1 MPPRPVPK
9 IEALPLLPI
18 GESGV
23 PGVERVIGLANNEIS
38 ERPSQAVLQ
47 ACAAA
52 TVDGNRYPDVG
63 LTSLRAKIAAAHGG
77 LDPDR
82 IVCGIG
88 SSELIGILAQAYCG
102 PGDETIIGRQGY
114 LFFAIATKAAGA
126 TPVHVGAEV
135 LGNRPGF
142 DIDAA
147 LEAVT
152 PATRIVFLDN
162 PSNPLGSIITA
173 DRLRA
178 FRRALR
184 EDILLVLDA
193 AYADYV
199 MDLEFEAGEALVEAG
214 DNTVTLRTFSKIY
227 GLAGLRVGWGY
238 FPKPIAEVMRRVQRP
253 GNITQ
258 AAVAGAQAALDEPD
272 IIAARRVRN
281 AEVRDDFATRLASIS
296 GLSVLPS
303 HTNFVF
309 VTVDPSTIGASGLF
323 EGAKARGVLLRPMG
337 PYGQPNSLRI
347 SIGTA
352 EEMAIAADVIVDV
365 MGG

>member
-9 IEALPLLPI
+9 IETLPPLPI
-18 GESGV
+18 GESGA
-23 PGVERVIGLANNEIS
+23 PGVERIVALANNEIS
-38 ERPSQAVLQ
+38 EKPSAAVLA

-52 TVDGNRYPDVG
+52 TVDANRYPDVG
-63 LTSLRAKIAAAHGG
+63 LKSLRTKIAETHGG

-82 IVCGIG
+82 VVCGIG
-88 SSELIGILAQAYCG
+88 SSELIGLLAQAYCG

-114 LFFAIATKAAGA
+114 LFFGIATKAAGA
-126 TPVHVGAEV
+126 SPVHVGSET

-142 DIDAA
+142 DLDAA

-162 PSNPLGSIITA
+162 PSNPLGSIVTS

-178 FRRALR
+178 FRAALR

-199 MDLEFEAGEALVEAG
+199 TDPDFEAGEELVAETE
-214 DNTVTLRTFSKIY
+214 NTVTLRTFSKIH

-238 FPKPIAEVMRRVQRP
+238 FPKAIAEVMRRVQRP

-258 AAVAGAQAALDEPD
+258 AAIAGAESSLGETDEV
-272 IIAARRVRN
+272 AARRERN
-281 AEVRDDFATRLASIS
+281 ARIRDAFSARLAAIR

-309 VTVDPSTIGASGLF
+309 VTVDPDRVGAAALF

-337 PYGQPNSLRI
+337 PYGQPDSLRI
-347 SIGTA
+347 SIGTE
-352 EEMAIAADVIVDV
+352 EEMAIAGDVIAEV
-365 MGG
+365 MG

>member
-9 IEALPLLPI
+9 IETLPPLPI
-18 GESGV
+18 GESGA
-23 PGVERVIGLANNEIS
+23 PGVDRVIGLANNEIS
-38 ERPSQAVLQ
+38 ERPSPAVLK

-52 TVDGNRYPDVG
+52 TVDANRYPDVG
-63 LTSLRAKIAAAHGG
+63 LASLRAKIAAAHGD
-77 LDPDR
+77 LDADR

-88 SSELIGILAQAYCG
+88 SSELIGLLAQAYCG
-102 PGDETIIGRQGY
+102 PGDETVIGRQGY

-126 TPVHVGAEV
+126 MPVHVGADS

-162 PSNPLGSIITA
+162 PSNPLGSIIAA

-178 FRRALR
+178 FRKALR

-199 MDLEFEAGEALVEAG
+199 TDPGFEAGEALVEAG

-238 FPKPIAEVMRRVQRP
+238 FPKPIADIMRRIQRP

-258 AAVAGAQAALDEPD
+258 AAVAGAEAALGEPD
-272 IIAARRVRN
+272 VIDARRTRN
-281 AEVRDDFATRLASIS
+281 AEIRDGFAAKLARIP

-309 VTVDPSTIGASGLF
+309 VTVDPATVGAAGLF
-323 EGAKARGVLLRPMG
+323 EGAKAQGVFLRPMD

-352 EEMAIAADVIVDV
+352 QEMEIAADVIADV
-365 MGG
+365 MR